1 MYGMMQDV
9 IKGDADASKIMSFLQ
24 ASGGD
29 FWKGA
34 LVGAAA
40 VLLLTNGAVKDALAG
55 VMGSMFGQ
63 QGADETGAEHAPE
76 TGEA

>member
-1 MYGMMQDV
+1 MYGMVQDV
-9 IKGDADASKIMSFLQ
+9 LKGDADAGKLMSFLQ

-63 QGADETGAEHAPE
+63 QAADETGAQAAPAAE
-76 TGEA
+76 EA